1 MGHFSMK
8 GLLSSNQSIRIEMF
22 SRLSYPSKTKH
33 IIYFC
38 IRLTLNI
45 VLLKMDGNYFKNPN
59 AVYEKFINKKWVER
73 KDIMQSKKSFIIEV
87 NKEWNGLGEEQ

>member
-1 MGHFSMK
+1 MY
-8 GLLSSNQSIRIEMF
+8 

-45 VLLKMDGNYFKNPN
+45 VLLKMAGDYFKNPN
-59 AVYEKFINKKWVER
+59 TVYEKFINKKWVER
-73 KDIMQSKKSFIIEV
+73 KDIMQWKKSFIIEV
-87 NKEWNGLGEEQ
+87 NKEWNGLDEEQ

>member
-1 MGHFSMK
+1 MEY
-8 GLLSSNQSIRIEMF
+8 LLSSNQSICIEMS
-22 SRLSYPSKTKH
+22 SRLSYRSKTKH

-45 VLLKMDGNYFKNPN
+45 VLLNVAGDYFKTPN
-59 AVYEKFINKKWVER
+59 MVYEKFINKKWVER

-87 NKEWNGLGEEQ
+87 NKEGNGLHEEQ